1 MVQKDNNH
9 LGSFISKL
17 VETTTNS
24 NYLIGHLDNVIRRLV
39 LVLPKMSRYVKTF
52 QVKDGD
58 KGKNNKLM
66 YFRIDDEKLLEKY
79 KTIQTEIEDLNNI
92 ELTVLR
98 VYDDRY
104 IKTKIT
110 TYGDK
115 VYTNFHGLDVPED
128 DIECES
134 FSVISI
140 DSLFV
145 YENKYYPQVYLDN
158 RAYRI
163 SSKQITGYL
172 DDNLFKTN

>member
-79 KTIQTEIEDLNNI
+79 KTI
-92 ELTVLR
+92 
-98 VYDDRY
+98 
-104 IKTKIT
+104 
-110 TYGDK
+110 
-115 VYTNFHGLDVPED
+115 
-128 DIECES
+128 
-134 FSVISI
+134 
-140 DSLFV
+140 
-145 YENKYYPQVYLDN
+145 
-158 RAYRI
+158 
-163 SSKQITGYL
+163 
-172 DDNLFKTN
+172 

>member
-1 MVQKDNNH
+1 M
-9 LGSFISKL
+9 
-17 VETTTNS
+17 
-24 NYLIGHLDNVIRRLV
+24 
-39 LVLPKMSRYVKTF
+39 
-52 QVKDGD
+52 
-58 KGKNNKLM
+58 
-66 YFRIDDEKLLEKY
+66 
-79 KTIQTEIEDLNNI
+79 
-92 ELTVLR
+92 R

-104 IKTKIT
+104 LKTKIT

-158 RAYRI
+158 RPYRI